1 MCAGALYSTSYD
13 SENPDATT
21 ATENPDATT
30 TTENPDPK
38 SQRAYVLIAAHCFG
52 NKPEDKVQDDWPLL
66 FHIVTVEHIFPD
78 GNLITY
84 PVEHIKF
91 HPLWTSPETMH
102 LLGDLA
108 VLIIKNPDD
117 GKLWIQDEKP
127 INLPN
132 ELYYPNGKAFT

>member
-13 SENPDATT
+13 SENPDA
-21 ATENPDATT
+21 
-30 TTENPDPK
+30 K
-38 SQRAYVLIAAHCFG
+38 SERGYVLIAAHCFG
-52 NKPEDKVQDDWPLL
+52 NKPEDKDQDDWPLSD
-66 FHIVTVEHIFPD
+66 HSVTVEHIFPND
-78 GNLITY
+78 SRITY

-108 VLIIKNPDD
+108 VLIIKNPDG
-117 GKLWIQDEKP
+117 GKLWIQDEQP

-132 ELYYPNGKAFT
+132 ELYYPNGKAF